1 MSSPSAPL
9 KFLKILLFIALG
21 LQVVMAFL
29 LFGKYPLLFRGGLYS
44 QARVDR
50 EGMRLVVYGG
60 LHRSGPA
67 ETRFTPN
74 ASARLETP
82 QTSLEGYG
90 IWQVEKAGTY
100 TLVLHCDDYGSLF
113 LDGHLLIRL
122 KGISADN
129 IGQAVV
135 PLQPGP
141 HHLVVYLY
149 NEPQKGFFR
158 LEVQG
163 PGEETPVPLPPANLR
178 PWNPEKAGFY
188 WRVADGL
195 LSWIR
200 GGLFWITFFLLLLAS
215 LAFLGAK
222 TLKQAALNG
231 SLILGSCLLAA
242 VLGEIAVR
250 LFLPPPQKVSI
261 REMAAPGRLTDRKGG
276 TFVIPTERG
285 YRNAP
290 LSELVIEH
298 HPWSPNVPLV
308 FKTNSLGYR
317 NPEIGPKR
325 GKRLLFLGDSITFG
339 HGVNEEW
346 TFVRLVEKLA
356 RSQGD
361 NWETV
366 NGAVEGLGTDGELAV
381 LNETGLALQP
391 DVVVLDFYLND
402 FSESPGI
409 FITRLPGLLD
419 RSWLAHKVERFFTSH
434 LFISTAEENISAI
447 QPMQKPPD
455 EIFAW
460 RDEFKKNSTVLPPHQ
475 KPDPTAQAFQEAVLQ
490 NFKDWGS
497 AFSPRVWK
505 NLEPLLEEFTRLAK
519 EHRFRFVLVAF
530 PVRAQ
535 VETTPLF
542 DYPQQRLS
550 QMAGALKVPCLD
562 LLPLLRMDFEKNKKE
577 EDRLFLDLCHL
588 TVRGNQVTAQAIY
601 RFLKETLPRTS
612 NPGP

>member
-1 MSSPSAPL
+1 MTSPSAPL
-9 KFLKILLFIALG
+9 KFLKIFLFIALG
-21 LQVVMAFL
+21 IQVVIAL
-29 LFGKYPLLFRGGLYS
+29 LLLGNYPLLFRGGPYS
-44 QARVDR
+44 QVRVDQ

-60 LHRSGPA
+60 PNRSGPA

-82 QTSLEGYG
+82 RTSLEGYG

-100 TLVLHCDDYGSLF
+100 TLVFHCDDYGSLF

-149 NEPQKGFFR
+149 NGPQKGFFR

-163 PGEETPVPLPPANLR
+163 PGEAYPVPLPPANLR
-178 PWNPEKAGFY
+178 PWKPGKAAFY
-188 WRVADGL
+188 WRVADGM

-200 GGLFWITFFLLLLAS
+200 GGLFWITLPLLLLAS

-231 SLILGSCLLAA
+231 GLVLGSCLMAA

-250 LFLPPPQKVSI
+250 LFWPPPQKVSI
-261 REMAAPGRLTDRKGG
+261 REMAAPGQRTDRRAG

-298 HPWSPNVPLV
+298 HPWSPNIPLV

-317 NPEIGPKR
+317 NPEIGPKK
-325 GKRLLFLGDSITFG
+325 GKRFLFLGDSITFG

-346 TFVRLVEKLA
+346 TFVRLLEKLA

-361 NWETV
+361 NWEAV
-366 NGAVEGLGTDGELAV
+366 NGAVEGLGTNGELAV
-381 LNETGLALQP
+381 LNETGLGLKP

-402 FSESPGI
+402 FLESPGI
-409 FITRLPGLLD
+409 FITRLPGVLD
-419 RSWLAHKVERFFTSH
+419 RSRLAYKLERFFTSR
-434 LFISTAEENISAI
+434 LFITTSEKNISVI

-455 EIFAW
+455 EIFVW
-460 RDEFKKNSTVLPPHQ
+460 RDEFKKNSTVLPLHQ
-475 KPDPTAQAFQEAVLQ
+475 KPDATAQAFQEAVLQ
-490 NFKDWGS
+490 NFEDWGG

-505 NLEPLLEEFTRLAK
+505 NMEPLLEEFVRLAK

-542 DYPQQRLS
+542 DYPQQRLR
-550 QMAGALKVPCLD
+550 QIARNLKVPCFD
-562 LLPLLRMDFEKNKKE
+562 LLPVFRMDFEKNQKV
-577 EDRLFLDLCHL
+577 EDRLFLDHCHL
-588 TVRGNQVTAQAIY
+588 TARGNRVAAQAIY
-601 RFLKETLPRTS
+601 RFLKQTPLPEG
-612 NPGP
+612 N